1 MTPMTPLP
9 PGLKGRILASVD
21 EEPSATRKDALTQT
35 VVTAIAGSVAALGL
49 FLLLGGFHPGSR
61 PVPFIVGTAAGS
73 SFVAFVAAWGAFGR
87 GQSMLG
93 RSRRMLFAIT
103 IATPLVLFAWMAL
116 WSVVYPE
123 TRAVWPG
130 RIGLRCLVLSLAMT
144 AWPLA
149 VITRLRREK
158 NPTHP
163 GLTGAARGSAIGSL
177 AWVVVDLWCPI
188 ANPAH
193 IAVGHALPLI
203 ILSMYG
209 AWIGSRM
216 MGVRAR
222 PQH

>member
-1 MTPMTPLP
+1 MMPLP
-9 PGLKGRILASVD
+9 PGLKNRILVAVE
-21 EEPSATRKDALTQT
+21 EEPSATRQEALIQT
-35 VVTAIAGSVAALGL
+35 AITAIAGTVAALGL
-49 FLLLGGFHPGSR
+49 FFLLGGFHRGSR
-61 PVPFIVGTAAGS
+61 PVPFVVATAAGS
-73 SFVAFVAAWGAFGR
+73 ALVAVVAAWGAFGR
-87 GQSMLG
+87 GHSMLG
-93 RSRRMLFAIT
+93 RSRHLLLAIT
-103 IATPLVLFAWMAL
+103 IATPLVLFAWIAL
-116 WSVVYPE
+116 WNVVYPE
-123 TRAVWPG
+123 TQAVWPG

-149 VITRLRREK
+149 VLTRLRREK

-177 AWVVVDLWCPI
+177 AWVLVDLWCPI

-193 IAVGHALPLI
+193 IVLGHALPLV

-222 PQH
+222 